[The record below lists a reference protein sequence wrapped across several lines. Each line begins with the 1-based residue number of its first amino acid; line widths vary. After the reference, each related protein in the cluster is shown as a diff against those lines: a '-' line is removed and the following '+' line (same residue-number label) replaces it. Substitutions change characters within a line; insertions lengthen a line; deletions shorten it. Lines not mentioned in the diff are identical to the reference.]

1 MRNEHN
7 TDNKN
12 QPGQQAQPG
21 KQSQQQ
27 DKSDGNRQP
36 GQQSQQD
43 NSDHK
48 RQAGQ
53 QSQQD
58 KSAGGYGSQNN
69 GGNKEQE
76 GKGKVATSKQDGK
89 ESDTQRL

>member
-7 TDNKN
+7 TDNKR

-36 GQQSQQD
+36 AQQSQQD
-43 NSDHK
+43 KSDHK

-53 QSQQD
+53 QSKQG
-58 KSAGGYGSQNN
+58 KSAGSYGSQNN
-69 GGNKEQE
+69 GGNKEQG
-76 GKGKVATSKQDGK
+76 GKGKVASSNRDGEK
-89 ESDTQRL
+89 SDTQRL